1 MLDTIEDC
9 AAIMG
14 AKLQR
19 ISWEMELAPEKKVT
33 APKVVQAAFEELKG
47 L

>member
-1 MLDTIEDC
+1 LLDTIKDC

-14 AKLQR
+14 TKLQR
-19 ISWEMELAPEKKVT
+19 ILWGIELAPEKKVT
-33 APKVVQAAFEELKG
+33 APKVIQAAFEELKG

>member
-1 MLDTIEDC
+1 LLDTIEDC

-14 AKLQR
+14 AKPQR
-19 ISWEMELAPEKKVT
+19 ISWEMGLAAEKKVT

>member
-1 MLDTIEDC
+1 
-9 AAIMG
+9 MG

-19 ISWEMELAPEKKVT
+19 ILWEMGLAPEKKVT
-33 APKVVQAAFEELKG
+33 APKVIQAAFEELKG